1 MAPHGTRQQDLIAA
15 HILCCLLSAAHSHPQ
30 NPAPSVAIMT
40 GPTQSQVVIAIGS
53 LTALLAA
60 LNPPC
65 AKSTR
70 FSPTGW
76 TAAK

>member
-1 MAPHGTRQQDLIAA
+1 MTSHGTRRQDLIAA
-15 HILCCLLSAAHSHPQ
+15 HILCCLLSADHSHPQ
-30 NPAPSVAIMT
+30 NPAPSVAIVT
-40 GPTQSQVVIAIGS
+40 GPTQSQIVVAIES

-65 AKSTR
+65 AKSTG